1 MRAAIDE
8 ETIKLGGTFSAE
20 HGIGLLKLSSMRTH
34 KNSVAL
40 ETMRGIRLA
49 LDPFAI
55 LNPGKT
61 IPDAEGNFVK
71 LDGVCD
77 DGGAP

>member
-1 MRAAIDE
+1 
-8 ETIKLGGTFSAE
+8 
-20 HGIGLLKLSSMRTH
+20 MRTH

-40 ETMRGIRLA
+40 ETMRAIRLA